1 MTSAVKKSIPAPR
14 IASLKSK
21 SRLCSGAVPPSAVPL
36 PTVPL
41 VAGEWD
47 FILILLVQD
56 MAEYTELTRQL
67 FFGDDNIRRF
77 STQVVMDAAKVGLT
91 VPLG

>member
-1 MTSAVKKSIPAPR
+1 M
-14 IASLKSK
+14 
-21 SRLCSGAVPPSAVPL
+21 
-36 PTVPL
+36 
-41 VAGEWD
+41 
-47 FILILLVQD
+47 LILLVQD

-67 FFGDDNIRRF
+67 FFGNDNIRRF